1 MDAPYHM
8 YSEPRSQRRH
18 MRGRS
23 ALLCCSLAAAAAGLL
38 ALSLDDG
45 ESGPASLL
53 WKPLATNLGIK
64 LEPLDVAYIII
75 IRHGEKPPKGE
86 HDNGLSPDGASRA
99 RYLQRCIASPYASIA
114 FPLGAPTY
122 VMASHGKKGRSHR
135 PQDTARPV
143 AEALGLRLDDDVLA
157 PGREAGAAG
166 GRVHG
171 AAV

>member
-1 MDAPYHM
+1 MH
-8 YSEPRSQRRH
+8 SEPRSQRRH